1 MKMRWFKEWKAGE
14 LNNPSYSESKTP
26 FQEQKEIGQY
36 VQYTQADETPK
47 AGLVVQV
54 IPCHV
59 HKVISLGQS
68 ENVRSQKNKNT
79 EQFRSLCVCFHVL
92 C

>member
-1 MKMRWFKEWKAGE
+1 
-14 LNNPSYSESKTP
+14 
-26 FQEQKEIGQY
+26 

-54 IPCHV
+54 IPGHI

-68 ENVRSQKNKNT
+68 ENVMSPKKT
-79 EQFRSLCVCFHVL
+79 SSSTKICSHILC
-92 C
+92 